1 MNKLE
6 FIITIKIVNYQKYF
20 GIFLLKNAQF
30 ILKNMKVLIRWISFR
45 FFLIECALF

>member
-30 ILKNMKVLIRWISFR
+30 ILKKYESTDLMDKL
-45 FFLIECALF
+45 